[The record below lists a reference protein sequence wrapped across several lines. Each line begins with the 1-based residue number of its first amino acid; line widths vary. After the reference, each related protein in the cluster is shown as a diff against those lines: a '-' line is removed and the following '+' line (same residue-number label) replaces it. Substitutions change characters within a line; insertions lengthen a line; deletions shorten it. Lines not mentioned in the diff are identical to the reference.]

1 MALKPGESQDD
12 FTTKAGIAPRTQH
25 GAQHLVGTAGMPVR
39 QVAVLAQEDDVPVQ
53 SWLLTAESCCSALRI
68 SQNL

>member
-12 FTTKAGIAPRTQH
+12 FTTKAGITPRIWH
-25 GAQHLVGTAGMPVR
+25 GAQHLVGTAGMPAQHVT
-39 QVAVLAQEDDVPVQ
+39 VLAREDDVPVQ
-53 SWLLTAESCCSALRI
+53 SRLPTAESCCSALHI